1 MGTDY
6 LRQFVTMLL
15 AKKMKQMMPGLMNGC
30 LENLQ
35 VIQEDLKNMRYYDDD
50 KKDCDDLISEQI
62 EKTVGKVYFLYI
74 IDWKI

>member
-50 KKDCDDLISEQI
+50 KKDYDDLISEQI

-74 IDWKI
+74 ID

>member
-50 KKDCDDLISEQI
+50 KKDYDDLISEQI
-62 EKTVGKVYFLYI
+62 EKTVGKVYF
-74 IDWKI
+74 